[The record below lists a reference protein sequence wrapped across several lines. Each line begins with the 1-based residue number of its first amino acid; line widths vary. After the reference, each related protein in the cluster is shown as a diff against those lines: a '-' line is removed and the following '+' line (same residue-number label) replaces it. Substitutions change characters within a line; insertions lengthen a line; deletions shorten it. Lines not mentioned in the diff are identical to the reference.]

1 MNSSEQRPTTPCR
14 VCDAPMR
21 HTLVDLGMIPLCQ
34 SYTEAGC
41 LDKGEMFYPLHADV
55 CMECQYVGIPEY
67 VTAQEIFTEYAY
79 FSSVSESWV
88 QYVRESAGSL
98 MQEFGLD
105 GSSLVVEMAS
115 NDGYFLQFF
124 AQRGVPVIG
133 VEPAANVAKVANDK
147 GIFTLPKFFNSETA
161 GDLRVAGKAADLL
174 LAYNCLD
181 HVPDLNDVLRG
192 MKLLLQARGV
202 IQIEVPYLR
211 SLVDGNQF
219 DTVYHDRFSYFSLLA
234 LHRAFAAN
242 GLRVFDVARIP
253 THGGSLRLR
262 ACHAE
267 NSARPSLP
275 SVAALLAEEDACGLK
290 SLDYYANFM
299 RQVVNTKHDF
309 LAFVVGLK
317 RQGKSIVGY
326 GVAAK
331 ANVFLNYCGVRS
343 DCLDYL
349 VDRSPYKRGKYAPGT
364 RLPILDVDQIRITRP
379 DYVLILPW
387 NIKDEIIRQVS
398 FIREWGGK
406 FVVAI
411 PEVEV
416 L

>member
-1 MNSSEQRPTTPCR
+1 MTAVRGVPVQSCR
-14 VCDAPMR
+14 VCGAPMR
-21 HTLVDLGMIPLCQ
+21 QTLVDLGMIPLCQ
-34 SYTEAGC
+34 SYSEARH
-41 LDKGEMFYPLHADV
+41 LARGETFYPLHADV
-55 CMECQYVGIPEY
+55 CMECQYVGVPEY
-67 VTAQEIFTEYAY
+67 VSAQDIFTEYAY

-88 QYVRESAGSL
+88 QYVRESADGL
-98 MQEFGLD
+98 IHELGLD
-105 GSSLVVEMAS
+105 ASSLVVEMAS

-124 AQRGVPVIG
+124 VQRGIPVIG

-147 GIFTLPKFFNSETA
+147 GVFTLPKFFSSETA
-161 GDLRVAGKAADLL
+161 GELRSAGRSATLL

-192 MKLLLQARGV
+192 MKLLLQPRGV

-211 SLVDGNQF
+211 SLVEGRQF

-234 LHRAFAAN
+234 LHRAFSAS
-242 GLRVFDVARIP
+242 GLRIYDVARIP

-267 NSARPSLP
+267 STTSPDRP
-275 SVAALLAEEDACGLK
+275 SVAALLAEEVASGLT
-290 SLDYYANFM
+290 SPDYYANFM
-299 RQVVNTKHDF
+299 REVVATKHGLLEF
-309 LAFVVGLK
+309 LIGLK
-317 RQGKSIVGY
+317 REGKSIVGY

-331 ANVFLNYCGVRS
+331 GNVFLNYCGVRA
-343 DCLDYL
+343 DFLDYL
-349 VDRSPYKRGKYAPGT
+349 VDRSPYKVGKFAPGT
-364 RLPILDVDQIRITRP
+364 RLPILDVDEIRITRP

-387 NIKDEIIRQVS
+387 NIRDEIVRQVS

-411 PEVEV
+411 PEVQV

>member
-1 MNSSEQRPTTPCR
+1 MNASLERPPDSCR
-14 VCDAPMR
+14 VCAATMR

-34 SYTEAGC
+34 SYTESRH
-41 LDKGEMFYPLHADV
+41 LVRGETFYPLHANV
-55 CMECQYVGIPEY
+55 CMECQYVGVPEY

-88 QYVRESAGSL
+88 QYVRDSANSL
-98 MQEFGLD
+98 IHEFGLD
-105 GSSLVVEMAS
+105 ATSLVVEMAS

-174 LAYNCLD
+174 LAYNSLD

-211 SLVDGNQF
+211 SLVDGKQF
-219 DTVYHDRFSYFSLLA
+219 DTVYHDRFSYFSLLP
-234 LHRAFAAN
+234 LHRAFACN
-242 GLRVFDVARIP
+242 GLRVFDVVRIP

-262 ACHAE
+262 ACHAD
-267 NSARPSLP
+267 NSARPDLP
-275 SVAALLAEEDACGLK
+275 SVAALLAEEEACGLK
-290 SLDYYANFM
+290 SAEYYADFM
-299 RQVVNTKHDF
+299 QQVVATKHDL
-309 LAFVVGLK
+309 LAFLVGLK
-317 RQGKSIVGY
+317 RDGKSIVGY

-331 ANVFLNYCGVRS
+331 ANVFLNYCGVRN
-343 DCLDYL
+343 DFLDYL
-349 VDRSPYKRGKYAPGT
+349 VDRSPYKVGKYAPGT
-364 RLPILDVDQIRITRP
+364 RLPILDVDQIRVTRP

-387 NIKDEIIRQVS
+387 NIKDEIVRQVS
-398 FIREWGGK
+398 YIREWGGK

-411 PEVEV
+411 PEVQV